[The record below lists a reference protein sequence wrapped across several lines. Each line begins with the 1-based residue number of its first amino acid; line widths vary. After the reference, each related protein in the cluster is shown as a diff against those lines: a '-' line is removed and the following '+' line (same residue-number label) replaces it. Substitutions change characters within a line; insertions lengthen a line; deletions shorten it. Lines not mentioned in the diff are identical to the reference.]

1 MQEKY
6 SDENWGSQWIDL
18 CDGKSELSKT
28 INKISSDV
36 GIKFNILRNHIISE
50 ATSRESSSL
59 PKLKE
64 RIIKLFE

>member
-36 GIKFNILRNHIISE
+36 GIKFNILRNHIV
-50 ATSRESSSL
+50 RN
-59 PKLKE
+59 
-64 RIIKLFE
+64 RIYHQLTEQEKKNGKKRTT